1 MNAIHID
8 KIWVL
13 RLGNIFLG
21 IEPRALKEVLEV
33 TQLTPV
39 PLASP
44 LLLGLLSNHGQIVP
58 VFDLSQVLQVL
69 PADSGLA
76 ALVEVEGQPL
86 AFLVDEVAGL
96 RTNLNGALVTP
107 SQESLF
113 SAALENGSQSI
124 RVLNPK
130 RLLEYL
136 AAQMSTPLS
145 TAGPVRAAPLA

>member
-1 MNAIHID
+1 MNTIHVD

-13 RLGNIFLG
+13 KLGGIFLG
-21 IEPRALKEVLEV
+21 VETQALKEVLEV

-39 PLASP
+39 PLAPP

-76 ALVEVEGQPL
+76 ALVEVKGQPF

-96 RTNLNGALVTP
+96 RTNLNGSWVTP
-107 SQESLF
+107 GQESLF
-113 SAALENGSQSI
+113 GAVLEDGSRSI

-136 AAQMSTPLS
+136 AAQMSSTP
-145 TAGPVRAAPLA
+145 AVAATSLA